1 MKENDIKR
9 LWGAESE
16 PDSGITKKINDLIED
31 TAKLKAGHEL
41 ESMRPMKIF
50 AMIIAVFWVTG
61 GIYLISNY
69 FVFDPV
75 KFPLMFT
82 VSASVQ
88 IGLVLIALLIYLRQH
103 ILISQVDITEPVA
116 AAQQRIS
123 ELKTSTLL
131 SARVLFLQL
140 PVWTTF
146 YWNNTIFENWEWYQ
160 WFIQIT
166 FTLLF
171 AAAGLWLFFNLKYEN
186 RDKKWFRFIMGGSEW
201 DPLMK
206 AWDILE
212 EIKDNNL
219 NAAGR

>member
-16 PDSGITKKINDLIED
+16 PDSGITKTINDLIEG

-41 ESMRPMKIF
+41 ESMRPIKIF

-61 GIYLISNY
+61 GIYLISNH

-75 KFPLMFT
+75 KFSLMFT

-88 IGLVLIALLIYLRQH
+88 VGLVLIALLIYLHQH
-103 ILISQVDITEPVA
+103 ILISQVDVTEPVA
-116 AAQQRIS
+116 AAQKKIS
-123 ELKTSTLL
+123 ELKSSTLI

-146 YWNNTIFENWEWYQ
+146 YWNNTMFETWELYQ
-160 WFIQIT
+160 WVIQVA

-171 AAAGLWLFFNLKYEN
+171 TAAGLWLFFNLKYEN
-186 RDKKWFRFIMGGSEW
+186 RDKKWFRLIMRGREW
-201 DPLMK
+201 DPLMR

-212 EIKDNNL
+212 EIKGNDPKT
-219 NAAGR
+219 AGR